1 MPDAITYADITSI
14 GRCTDRIEF
23 SGAVGQM
30 SSTLAPLG
38 IAWPAGIRSTC
49 QLQGRIVVALFTFS
63 APVRDPHW
71 KQKVETGSSA
81 LNTSKAAL
89 RRRPVGATELQV
101 KVVVDRLVLPAAD
114 VQVDRLIATGRCW
127 ACVRQ

>member
-1 MPDAITYADITSI
+1 MPDAITYTDITSI

-30 SSTLAPLG
+30 SSTLASVG
-38 IAWPAGIRSTC
+38 IAWPAGIRGTC
-49 QLQGRIVVALFTFS
+49 QLQGRIVAALFTFS

-81 LNTSKAAL
+81 LNTSKKLFAAGRWEL
-89 RRRPVGATELQV
+89 LSYKSRSLSTDWSCPRPMCRSI
-101 KVVVDRLVLPAAD
+101 D
-114 VQVDRLIATGRCW
+114 
-127 ACVRQ
+127 